1 MMFFI
6 RLRRYVFILLLLS
19 VLFSAAPT
27 KCATLPAADREESER
42 FFALGYE
49 NFLKREYAP
58 ALENLDRALK
68 LNTYL
73 VDYYLLRGLVL
84 HRLGRTEEAVKSI
97 RYYLEVRPRD
107 SAAPRILERYQ
118 DEAFFIE
125 QFLSGE
131 PLQSVIVSTRK
142 DVKTA
147 FSMGTLQNPGVV
159 GLGKATSYSD
169 GVFLSDTLGDKV
181 GFRLPG
187 EKFFQFIEISAP
199 VVALPTGDKSFY
211 IVSENGDVFS
221 LPEGERT
228 PVRVGRIPENPSD
241 AALVT
246 NSLLAVASTVSRSIA
261 LYSLPDLVFSGR
273 VEFPEEER
281 LFEPVAIAVYG
292 GWIAVAD
299 RNNSKVYVQS
309 LHDRNLFFVI
319 AADAPRDLEW
329 SSLGDLFILHESGN
343 VSKSRISF
351 SGKRAPESEAVL
363 SDVREGW
370 SLYSIHDRVFCI
382 DISGSRLWELFPV
395 PRGESL
401 AMLSL
406 FSPSISREQDRE
418 SFLLEGTI
426 SGPFRT
432 YMSLNASIVTSVWN
446 ERLLGGAYAP
456 SVSEHHG
463 MTLYFKPDDASRSRN
478 GAVPAASGR
487 EVLSALME
495 AWQSRKGDIANIVVA
510 ASTPFSF
517 EEIVQLT
524 GFCLQNR
531 VRIFVFADSF
541 PSVELLRAASMTG
554 GSETFVPNG
563 AWGAFPA
570 YSAGSLRIVLPADET
585 SSGFPSR
592 STLSV
597 YLDIGV
603 VPTRDWVP
611 LWPDIL

>member
-1 MMFFI
+1 MFFFM
-6 RLRRYVFILLLLS
+6 RLKQCCILFLLLPF
-19 VLFSAAPT
+19 LFSAGPT
-27 KCATLPAADREESER
+27 ECATLPAADREESER
-42 FFALGYE
+42 FFALGYD

-118 DEAFFIE
+118 DEVFFIE

-131 PLQSVIVSTRK
+131 PLQSGIISSRK

-147 FSMGTLQNPGVV
+147 FSLGTLQNPGVS
-159 GLGKATSYSD
+159 GLGKATSSSD
-169 GVFLSDTLGDKV
+169 GIFLSDTFGNRV

-187 EKFFQFIEISAP
+187 EDLFQFVEIPAP
-199 VVALPTGDKSFY
+199 VVALSTGDKSFY
-211 IVSENGDVFS
+211 IVSENGEIFS

-228 PVRVGRIPENPSD
+228 PVKIGRIPEEPSD

-246 NSLLAVASTVSRSIA
+246 NSLLVVSSAVSREIT
-261 LYSLPDLVFSGR
+261 LYSLPDLAFSGR

-292 GWIAVAD
+292 NWLAVAD
-299 RNNSKVYVQS
+299 RNNSKVHVLSFQ
-309 LHDRNLFFVI
+309 DRKPFFEI
-319 AADAPRDLEW
+319 EAETPRDLEW

-343 VSKSRISF
+343 VTKSRISF
-351 SGKRAPESEAVL
+351 SGERAPESETVL
-363 SDVREGW
+363 SDVREAW

-382 DISGSRLWELFPV
+382 DISGSKLWELFPV
-395 PRGESL
+395 PRGKNL

-432 YMSLNASIVTSVWN
+432 YMSLNAPVVTSVWN
-446 ERLLGGAYAP
+446 ERLLGGAFVP
-456 SVSEHHG
+456 SVSKHHG
-463 MTLYFKPDDASRSRN
+463 MTLYFKPDDAVHSRN

-487 EVLSALME
+487 EVLGALME
-495 AWQSRKGDIANIVVA
+495 AWYSRKGDVGNIVVT

-531 VRIFVFADSF
+531 VRIFVLADSL
-541 PSVELLRAASMTG
+541 PSLELLRAASLTG

-563 AWGAFPA
+563 AWGPFPP
-570 YSAGSLRIVLPADET
+570 YSGGSLRIVLPADET

-611 LWPDIL
+611 LWPDLL